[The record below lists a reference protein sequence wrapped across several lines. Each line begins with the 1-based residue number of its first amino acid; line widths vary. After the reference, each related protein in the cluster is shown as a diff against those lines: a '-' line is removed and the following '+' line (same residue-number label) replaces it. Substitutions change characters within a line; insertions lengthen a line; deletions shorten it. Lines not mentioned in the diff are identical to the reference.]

1 MMFSSKAVQGQE
13 GKKGPMKKIKIVFLV
28 LMLIIAGSVWAAGP
42 EGIDVQ
48 VISKSSSSWD
58 GKALPNYP
66 KATPEITILKI
77 KVAPGVSLPMHRH
90 PVINAGVLVSGALT
104 VVAEDG
110 KILRLK
116 AGDGIVEV
124 VNTWHYGKNEG
135 DSPAEIVVFYVGEPG
150 AAPSIYK

>member
-1 MMFSSKAVQGQE
+1 
-13 GKKGPMKKIKIVFLV
+13 MKRIGVVFLV
-28 LMLIIAGSVWAAGP
+28 LLSIITGSVWAAGS

-58 GKALPNYP
+58 GKTLPSYP
-66 KATPEITILKI
+66 KVTPEITILKI
-77 KVAPGVSLPMHRH
+77 RVAPGVSLPMHRH
-90 PVINAGVLVSGALT
+90 PVINAGVLISGALT
-104 VVAEDG
+104 VVTEDG

-150 AAPSIYK
+150 VSPSICK